1 MSGTSKLVENVHG
14 AQSVVAVNVSDH
26 GGWITCIYCMSIYMR
41 VEINEYMFE
50 ESCGASLGQSCQ

>member
-26 GGWITCIYCMSIYMR
+26 GGWITCVYCISI
-41 VEINEYMFE
+41 IIH
-50 ESCGASLGQSCQ
+50 ESREKGSV

>member
-26 GGWITCIYCMSIYMR
+26 GGWITCIYCMSVITVGGSHVYI
-41 VEINEYMFE
+41 V
-50 ESCGASLGQSCQ
+50 CQ